1 MEYQMRYLGMAA
13 LCVALIA
20 CQGKSQERTQLKS
33 QKDSVS
39 YSIGLNIGNSFR
51 QQSMEVDPDILAQGI
66 KDILSGGKPM
76 LTEEEAKAT
85 LNALQNRMMAKQEE
99 TMKATGEKNKKD
111 GEAYLAE
118 NKKKDSV
125 VTLPSGLQYKVLK
138 MGTGKKPKA
147 DQTVSVNYRGTL
159 IDGTEFDNSY
169 KRGQPATFAANGVI
183 KGWTEALQLMPVGSK
198 WRLFIPPNLAYGEG
212 GRGPVIPPNA
222 TLIFEVEL
230 LSIK

>member
-1 MEYQMRYLGMAA
+1 MRYLGMAA
-13 LCVALIA
+13 LCVALIP

-51 QQSMEVDPDILAQGI
+51 QQSMEVDPDVLAQGI
-66 KDILSGGKPM
+66 KDVLSGGKPM

-138 MGTGKKPKA
+138 MGSGKKPKA

-183 KGWTEALQLMPVGSK
+183 KGWTEAIQLMPVGSK
-198 WRLFIPPNLAYGEG
+198 WQLFIPPNLAYGES

-230 LSIK
+230 VAIK

>member
-1 MEYQMRYLGMAA
+1 MRYLGMAA

-20 CQGKSQERTQLKS
+20 CQGKSQERTQLKT

-99 TMKATGEKNKKD
+99 AMKVTGQKNMKD
-111 GEAYLAE
+111 GESFLAE

-138 MGTGKKPKA
+138 TGTGKKPKA

-159 IDGTEFDNSY
+159 VDGTEFDNSY
-169 KRGQPATFAANGVI
+169 KRGQPATFAVNGVN
-183 KGWTEALQLMPVGSK
+183 KGWTEAIQLMPVGSK
-198 WRLFIPPNLAYGEG
+198 WQLFIPPDLAYGES
-212 GRGPVIPPNA
+212 GRGPVIPPSA
-222 TLIFEVEL
+222 TLIF
-230 LSIK
+230 

>member
-1 MEYQMRYLGMAA
+1 MKYLGMAA
-13 LCVALIA
+13 LCVVLIA

-138 MGTGKKPKA
+138 MGSGK
-147 DQTVSVNYRGTL
+147 
-159 IDGTEFDNSY
+159 
-169 KRGQPATFAANGVI
+169 
-183 KGWTEALQLMPVGSK
+183 
-198 WRLFIPPNLAYGEG
+198 
-212 GRGPVIPPNA
+212 
-222 TLIFEVEL
+222 
-230 LSIK
+230 